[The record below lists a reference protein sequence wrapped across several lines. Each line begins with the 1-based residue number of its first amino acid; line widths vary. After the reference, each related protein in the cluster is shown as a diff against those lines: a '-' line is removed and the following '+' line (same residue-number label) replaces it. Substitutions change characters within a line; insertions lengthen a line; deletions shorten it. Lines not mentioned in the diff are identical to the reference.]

1 MTVIDDHLDTD
12 TWWQNIYSGD
22 TLTAPLHQV
31 IDGLDEIAA
40 QPIPYNWLPGRART
54 FYGADF
60 TTFGDLALMQDRT
73 HLSGGVW
80 VRLRNVLLHPIEAAL
95 AAG

>member
-40 QPIPYNWLPGRART
+40 QPIPYHWLPGRALVGGAGGTTRT
-54 FYGADF
+54 
-60 TTFGDLALMQDRT
+60 
-73 HLSGGVW
+73 V
-80 VRLRNVLLHPIEAAL
+80 EAAGVSWRL
-95 AAG
+95 AGRPQAVEDAASVLEWVL